1 MFLIDTNVL
10 SEMRKAERGNTG
22 VVNWSTRTH
31 PRLMFISV
39 VSIYE
44 IEIGVLR
51 AERSDQ
57 KKGAMLR
64 AWLETGLKPAFAN
77 RILDVNL
84 EVSLLAAGLH
94 VPDPAPLRDSL
105 IGATAIAHG
114 LTVVT
119 RDVRDFTP
127 FPDLAVLNPWT

>member
-1 MFLIDTNVL
+1 MFLVDTNVV
-10 SEMRKAERGNTG
+10 SEMRKAERGNPG
-22 VVNWSTRTH
+22 VVSWATGTH

-39 VSIYE
+39 ISLYE
-44 IEIGVLR
+44 LEIGVLR

-64 AWLETGLKPAFAN
+64 AWLEAGPKPTFAN
-77 RILDVNL
+77 RILDVDL
-84 EVSLLAAGLH
+84 EVSVLAAGLH

-119 RDVRDFTP
+119 RDVRDFNR
-127 FPDLAVLNPWT
+127 FPDLEVLNPWT

>member
-1 MFLIDTNVL
+1 
-10 SEMRKAERGNTG
+10 
-22 VVNWSTRTH
+22 
-31 PRLMFISV
+31 
-39 VSIYE
+39 
-44 IEIGVLR
+44 
-51 AERSDQ
+51 
-57 KKGAMLR
+57 
-64 AWLETGLKPAFAN
+64 
-77 RILDVNL
+77 
-84 EVSLLAAGLH
+84 LH